1 LGHIEI
7 DILEDLHMT
16 LSRLAAGLTAVFVL
30 MVPVMANEIYT
41 YAGNP
46 FTSTSDPAGGFAGQS
61 IDGSFTLA
69 APLTDGLMF
78 TSSPTGNVVPL
89 AYSFTDGVNTF
100 TNLNSVDDF
109 QIETNG
115 SGVITE
121 WFVAISTNG
130 VNTPG
135 LSTQDDGSAMSPT
148 IVDNGHSSFDN
159 FGGQNENDKGIWTP
173 SSTSAVPEPGNLML
187 VGLGLAAIGVVRHRL
202 QRRGA

>member
-1 LGHIEI
+1 VTLHRLLGG
-7 DILEDLHMT
+7 LV
-16 LSRLAAGLTAVFVL
+16 AAFVL
-30 MVPVMANEIYT
+30 MVPLMADEIYT
-41 YAGNP
+41 YTGNV
-46 FTSTSDPAGGFAGQS
+46 FTTTSDPSGGFAGQS

-69 APLTDGLMF
+69 APLPDGLTF
-78 TSSPTGNVVPL
+78 TASPTGNVVPL
-89 AYSFTDGVNTF
+89 SYSFSDGVNTF

-121 WFVAISTNG
+121 WFVSISTDG

-135 LSTQDDGSAMSPT
+135 LSTQDDGSPMSPT

-202 QRRGA
+202 QRRGLKA